1 MPNHFHFLLQI
12 KQMEEMQE
20 FFKTQ
25 KGSGVNTKAKNLQ
38 DGAVKN
44 LQGLQDLE
52 GLKGDRIILRQVFK

>member
-1 MPNHFHFLLQI
+1 
-12 KQMEEMQE
+12 MEEMQE